1 MNNSC
6 DQPPLAICICVSEGS
21 WHFSAISLTLA
32 CGRGVTVMLTAVYI
46 SEICTFDDVTILFRN
61 FENGHIRNIA
71 TRSTFPEM
79 YVRNPDLLNSCLSE
93 RPLFKLQVDT

>member
-1 MNNSC
+1 MK
-6 DQPPLAICICVSEGS
+6 G
-21 WHFSAISLTLA
+21 HK
-32 CGRGVTVMLTAVYI
+32 VTQCMHEIHTSSNLVARTYLTAVYI

-71 TRSTFPEM
+71 ARSTFPEM

-93 RPLFKLQVDT
+93 RPLFKL

>member
-1 MNNSC
+1 MLPSVWC
-6 DQPPLAICICVSEGS
+6 PLKPTI
-21 WHFSAISLTLA
+21 HYPTLY
-32 CGRGVTVMLTAVYI
+32 TAVYI
-46 SEICTFDDVTILFRN
+46 TEICTFDDVTILFRN